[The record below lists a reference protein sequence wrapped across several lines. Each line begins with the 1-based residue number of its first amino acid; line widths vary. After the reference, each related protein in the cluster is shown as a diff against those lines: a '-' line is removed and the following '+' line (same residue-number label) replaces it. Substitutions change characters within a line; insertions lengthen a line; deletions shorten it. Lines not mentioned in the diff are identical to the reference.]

1 MNKEKIAILVDTC
14 CDVPMHLVKE
24 YGMYVLPLKVIYQ
37 DHEYLDRVNIT
48 PEEVYANFDKEIP
61 KTSLP
66 SGEDV
71 NKVFAQIRDDGYQ
84 KVIAITLSSGLSGT
98 YNVVSLMAQEFEDLE
113 VFVLDTKNIA
123 IGSGFHAIQAARYIE
138 KGMTFEEITKKLQS
152 DIPKSKVFF
161 VVSTLEYLQKG
172 GRIGLVASL
181 FGNALNLKP
190 IISCNEEGIYY
201 TVAKVRGRHKSISKL
216 IDIAMAEI
224 GQYKRYNLAIVHG
237 DAQEAV
243 TKVIEHVKPQLP
255 NAEVFVEGQISPVLG
270 VHTGPGLIGIA
281 FEGLDDEE

>member
-24 YGMYVLPLKVIYQ
+24 YGMYVLPLKVIYH

-98 YNVVSLMAQEFEDLE
+98 YNVISLMAQEFEDLE

-243 TKVIEHVKPQLP
+243 TEVIEYVKPQLP

>member
-1 MNKEKIAILVDTC
+1 MNKQKIAILVDTC
-14 CDVPMHLVKE
+14 CDVPMDLVKK
-24 YGMYVLPLKVIYQ
+24 YGMYILPLKVIYH
-37 DHEYLDRVNIT
+37 DREYLDRIEIT

-66 SGEDV
+66 SGEHTLEILQ
-71 NKVFAQIRDDGYQ
+71 KIKEDGYE

-98 YNVVSLMAQEFEDLE
+98 YNVVNLLAKEIDGLE
-113 VFVLDTKNIA
+113 VRVVDTKNIA

-138 KGMTFEEITKKLQS
+138 EGLEYTEIIEKIKK

-161 VVSTLEYLQKG
+161 VVATLEYLQKG

-201 TVAKVRGRHKSISKL
+201 TVAKVRGRQQSISKL
-216 IDIAMAEI
+216 IELAMKEVAK
-224 GQYKRYNLAIVHG
+224 YKHYNVAIVHG
-237 DAQEAV
+237 DALIDV
-243 TKVIEHVKPQLP
+243 TKVIKDMKPNLP
-255 NAEVFVEGQISPVLG
+255 GIEMFVEGQISPTLG
-270 VHTGPGLIGIA
+270 VHTGPGLIGIVV
-281 FEGLDDEE
+281 EGLD